1 MEDSLS
7 ELAVAITAA
16 SVAADILRKSNKNYQ
31 NKDNSPIVISD
42 SSNSGQQTG
51 DLLQLQEG
59 WKRAEQRLS
68 KTGFYFSL
76 SQPITPSDG
85 NMYVS

>member
-1 MEDSLS
+1 MRKRRLMEDSLS

-42 SSNSGQQTG
+42 SSNSI
-51 DLLQLQEG
+51 L
-59 WKRAEQRLS
+59 
-68 KTGFYFSL
+68 Y
-76 SQPITPSDG
+76 
-85 NMYVS
+85 